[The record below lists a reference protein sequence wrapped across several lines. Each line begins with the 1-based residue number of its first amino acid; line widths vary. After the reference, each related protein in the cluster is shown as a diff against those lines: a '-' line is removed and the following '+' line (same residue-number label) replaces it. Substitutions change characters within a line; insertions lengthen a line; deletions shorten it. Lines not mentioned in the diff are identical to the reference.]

1 MTLLLR
7 VTLQACF
14 VMSFLIPF
22 FDYLSV
28 RTYEQIMEP
37 DEGGNMKPGV
47 SSLCDDAWFHKNK
60 VISDALLKLSYDV
73 YPSLRP

>member
-28 RTYEQIMEP
+28 RTYEQIMEQMRV
-37 DEGGNMKPGV
+37 E
-47 SSLCDDAWFHKNK
+47 
-60 VISDALLKLSYDV
+60 I
-73 YPSLRP
+73 